1 MNKYI
6 YALLIALLVFF
17 DIKAQNTLFSVNNNN
32 ITIWNGESFQPF
44 FVKGVNL
51 GISRPGTY
59 PGEMDATA
67 EQYRQWFAEIRDAG
81 FNSIRI
87 YTLHRPQFYDELLAY
102 NLANPQHPLFFFQG
116 IWLNEELDGYKK
128 DLYFLTDTFKVE
140 IRENIDCVHGKNT
153 IPQRFGK
160 AYGEY
165 NSDVSRWNIGY
176 IIGREVY
183 PEEVLITNKNNPT
196 KNSFLGKAFGIQNA
210 SPTEAW
216 FTSQLDYLVNYERT
230 TYNIQRPVS
239 MSSWPTLDP
248 LHHPSEPNRDE
259 DTASIDLS
267 KIRYIDAPSGLFIS
281 YHAYPYYPD
290 FIGASPKYNG
300 TFDKYGPNSYLAYL
314 IDLKTHYKNY
324 PLIIA
329 EFGVPSSWGVAHY
342 SSSGMNHGG
351 YDEIEQGEI
360 NLRLLQTIFD
370 ANLGGGIHFSWIDEW
385 FKRTWITDPVDSED
399 RVLWHNVTAAEQNF
413 GLKNYKTKR
422 DWQLWKDFGTDDLI
436 KNLFVRQNYDFLE
449 FKIDLNNSFDILD
462 ELWLA
467 IDTYDAALGEV
478 RLPNGQIINHGAEFV
493 LHITRHSA
501 RLFVTE
507 AYDIYALWHRE
518 TTEEQKHQSIASN
531 GAPWK
536 IVRWKNS
543 IGPLDIQYIGDLKV
557 NISVQPPSSKDAVL
571 IDEKSLSIRLPWTL
585 INFTDP
591 SKMRV
596 FHDDKATRAYESQSS
611 DGVAVSIAYKNK
623 LFASDNRFTW
633 PLWDQVL
640 LSDVDEVFKPSYWSM
655 YYNLTKFNT
664 PAIAMPDTYTKSDD
678 AAAFRVNVENGVI
691 QNDFDMDGFAL
702 IAVLTDAPNNGFVE
716 LSADGSFV
724 YIPKVGFSGIDNF
737 KYALFDG
744 QTLSKPT
751 NVIIYIEKENR
762 KNSAANDKLF
772 RIYPNPANEFVNIE
786 AKVNIRS
793 LKLLD
798 NSGKI
803 LNNYA
808 INSKKKT
815 VDVSALNAGFYFF
828 VVEIAGHFFSEKL
841 LIQKLN

>member
-6 YALLIALLVFF
+6 LAFLIALQIIFQT
-17 DIKAQNTLFSVNNNN
+17 KAQNIPFSVNSDN
-32 ITIWNGESFQPF
+32 ITIWDGESFQPF

-51 GISRPGTY
+51 GVARPGTY

-102 NLANPQHPLFFFQG
+102 NLANPQHPIFFFQG
-116 IWLNEELDGYKK
+116 VWLNEELDGYKN
-128 DLYFLTDTFKVE
+128 DLYFMTDTFKVE
-140 IRENIDCVHGKNT
+140 IRENIDCVHGKKT

-165 NSDVSRWNIGY
+165 KSDVSRWNIGY

-183 PEEVLITNKNNPT
+183 PEEVLVTNENNPA
-196 KNSFLGKAFGIQNA
+196 KNSFSGKVFGIENA

-216 FTSQLDYLVNYERT
+216 FTSQLDYLVDYERT
-230 TYNIQRPVS
+230 TYNTQRPVS

-248 LHHPSEPNRDE
+248 LHHPSEPNRTE
-259 DTASIDLS
+259 DTASVDLS
-267 KIRYIDAPSGLFIS
+267 KIRYIDAPAGLFIS

-314 IDLKTHYKNY
+314 IDLKTHYKNF

-342 SSSGMNHGG
+342 TSSGMNHGG
-351 YDEIEQGEI
+351 YDEIEQGEN
-360 NLRLLQTIFD
+360 NLRLFQSIFNT
-370 ANLGGGIHFSWIDEW
+370 NLGGGIHFSWLDEW
-385 FKRTWITDPVDSED
+385 FKKTWITDPVDNGE

-413 GLKNYKTKR
+413 GLKKYEVKR
-422 DWQLWKDFGTDDLI
+422 DWQLWKNYGTDDLI

-449 FKIDLNNSFDILD
+449 FKIDLNSKFEMHD

-467 IDTYDAALGEV
+467 LDTYDAALGEV
-478 RLPNGQIINHGAEFV
+478 RLPNGQSINHGSEFV

-501 RLFVTE
+501 RLYVTE
-507 AYDIYALWHRE
+507 AYDTYALWHRE
-518 TTEEQKHQSIASN
+518 TTAEQKHQSIASN

-536 IVRWKNS
+536 IVRWKNNT
-543 IGPLDIQYIGDLKV
+543 GHMDIQYIGDLKV
-557 NISVQPPSSKDAVL
+557 NISVQPPSSKDAVV
-571 IDEKSLSIRLPWTL
+571 IDEKSLAIRLPWTL

-591 SKMRV
+591 SKMLI
-596 FHDDKATRAYESQSS
+596 FHDNKATPAYESRTS
-611 DGVAVSIAYKNK
+611 DGVAVSISFKNK
-623 LFASDNRFTW
+623 LFITDTRFTW
-633 PLWDQVL
+633 PHWDRVL
-640 LSDVDEVFKPSYWSM
+640 RSDVDEVLKPAYWSM
-655 YYNLTKFNT
+655 YYNLIKFNT
-664 PAIAMPDTYTKSDD
+664 PAIAMPDTYTKTDD
-678 AAAFRVNVENGVI
+678 AAAFKVNAENGVV
-691 QNDFDMDGFAL
+691 QNDFDMDGVAL

-724 YIPKVGFSGIDNF
+724 YIPKNGFSGKDSF

-744 QTLSKPT
+744 QTLSKPA
-751 NVIIYIEKENR
+751 NVNIHIERENK
-762 KNSAANDKLF
+762 KNSAVNEKLF

-786 AKVNIRS
+786 AKVNIS
-793 LKLLD
+793 TLKLLD
-798 NSGKI
+798 NSGKF
-803 LNNYA
+803 LNKYP
-808 INSKKKT
+808 INNKKKT
-815 VDVSALNAGFYFF
+815 LDVSALNAGFYF
-828 VVEIAGHFFSEKL
+828 VIVEIAGHFFSEKL
-841 LIQKLN
+841 LIQKSI